1 MGRHPNQTAGKLT
14 VTTEPTE
21 RPRPADKVLAKTLEV
36 TITYLDMHRRPSSS
50 LRLLA
55 PERTAIQQALQP
67 TVSFYRYLYC
77 HVGGPWLWYERRAM
91 DNDMLRAIIH
101 DPAVSIHVLYFDGVP
116 AGYVELDSR
125 VDHEIELAYFGLFPE
140 FIGRGLGPWLLN
152 WALDTAWNREP
163 SRIWVNTC
171 NLDHPKALLC
181 YQRAGFEPYR
191 QEFIRIRDP
200 RLEPYWNDPLRP
212 DPNSQ

>member
-1 MGRHPNQTAGKLT
+1 MTI
-14 VTTEPTE
+14 EPTE
-21 RPRPADKVLAKTLEV
+21 RPGPADKRSAGTLEV
-36 TITYLDMHRRPSSS
+36 TITYLEMHRRPSSG
-50 LRLLA
+50 LR
-55 PERTAIQQALQP
+55 PSPHKPIAILQAHQP
-67 TVSFYRYLYC
+67 TLSFYRYLYY

-91 DNDMLRAIIH
+91 DDKKLLAIIH

-125 VDHEIELAYFGLFPE
+125 VDHEIELAYFGLFSE

-152 WALDTAWNREP
+152 WALDTAWNHEP

-171 NLDHPKALLC
+171 NLDHPKALPC
-181 YQRAGFEPYR
+181 YQRAGFQPYR

-200 RLEPYWNDPLRP
+200 RLEPYWNNSPRS
-212 DPNSQ
+212 DPNGQ

>member
-1 MGRHPNQTAGKLT
+1 MGRSTNQTAGRST
-14 VTTEPTE
+14 VTTEPTTGS
-21 RPRPADKVLAKTLEV
+21 RPADKTPAGTLEV
-36 TITYLDMHRRPSSS
+36 TITYLEMHRRPGSGLRPS
-50 LRLLA
+50 LHE
-55 PERTAIQQALQP
+55 PIAILQARQP
-67 TVSFYRYLYC
+67 TLSFYRYLYC
-77 HVGGPWLWYERRAM
+77 HVGEPGLWYERRAM
-91 DNDMLRAIIH
+91 DNKTLRAIIH

-125 VDHEIELAYFGLFPE
+125 VDHEIELAYFGLLPE
-140 FIGRGLGPWLLN
+140 FIGRGFGPWLLN

-171 NLDHPKALLC
+171 NLDHPKALPC

-200 RLEPYWNDPLRP
+200 RLEPYWNTQPWP
-212 DPNSQ
+212 DANGQ

>member
-1 MGRHPNQTAGKLT
+1 
-14 VTTEPTE
+14 
-21 RPRPADKVLAKTLEV
+21 
-36 TITYLDMHRRPSSS
+36 
-50 LRLLA
+50 
-55 PERTAIQQALQP
+55 
-67 TVSFYRYLYC
+67 
-77 HVGGPWLWYERRAM
+77 M
-91 DNDMLRAIIH
+91 DNKTLRAIIH

-125 VDHEIELAYFGLFPE
+125 VDREIELAYFGLLPE
-140 FIGRGLGPWLLN
+140 FIGRGLGSWLLN

-171 NLDHPKALLC
+171 NLDHPKALPC

-200 RLEPYWNDPLRP
+200 RLEPYWNTQPWP
-212 DPNSQ
+212 DANGQ

>member
-1 MGRHPNQTAGKLT
+1 
-14 VTTEPTE
+14 VTTEPTAG
-21 RPRPADKVLAKTLEV
+21 PGPADKTPAGTLEV
-36 TITYLDMHRRPSSS
+36 TITYLEMHRRPGSGLRPS
-50 LRLLA
+50 LHE
-55 PERTAIQQALQP
+55 PIAILQARQP
-67 TVSFYRYLYC
+67 TLSFYRYLYC
-77 HVGGPWLWYERRAM
+77 HVGEPWLWYERRAM
-91 DNDMLRAIIH
+91 DNETLRAIIH

-125 VDHEIELAYFGLFPE
+125 VDHEIELAYFGLLPE

-191 QEFIRIRDP
+191 QEFTRIRDP
-200 RLEPYWNDPLRP
+200 RLEPYWNTQPRP
-212 DPNSQ
+212 DANGQ

>member
-1 MGRHPNQTAGKLT
+1 M
-14 VTTEPTE
+14 TTEPTE
-21 RPRPADKVLAKTLEV
+21 GPGPAGTVVAGTLEV
-36 TITYLDMHRRPSSS
+36 MITYLEMRRRPSRS
-50 LRLLA
+50 LRLPA
-55 PERTAIQQALQP
+55 PEGTAILQAHQP

-77 HVGGPWLWYERRAM
+77 HVGEPWLWYERRAM
-91 DNDMLRAIIH
+91 DNETLRAIIH
-101 DPAVSIHVLYFDGVP
+101 DPAVSIHVLYINGVP

-125 VDHEIELAYFGLFPE
+125 VNHEIELAYFGLLPE

-181 YQRAGFEPYR
+181 YQQAGFEPYR
-191 QEFIRIRDP
+191 QEFIQIRDP
-200 RLEPYWNDPLRP
+200 RLEPYWNAQPQP
-212 DPNSQ
+212 DANGH

>member
-1 MGRHPNQTAGKLT
+1 M
-14 VTTEPTE
+14 TTEPTAGS
-21 RPRPADKVLAKTLEV
+21 RPADKTPVGTLEV
-36 TITYLDMHRRPSSS
+36 TITYLEMHRRPGSG
-50 LRLLA
+50 LR
-55 PERTAIQQALQP
+55 PSPHEPIAILQAHQP
-67 TVSFYRYLYC
+67 TLSFYRYLYC

-91 DNDMLRAIIH
+91 DNETLRAIIH

-125 VDHEIELAYFGLFPE
+125 VDREIELAYFGLLPE
-140 FIGRGLGPWLLN
+140 FIGRGLGSWLLN

-171 NLDHPKALLC
+171 NLDHPKALPC

-200 RLEPYWNDPLRP
+200 RLEPYWNTPPRP
-212 DPNSQ
+212 NANGH

>member
-1 MGRHPNQTAGKLT
+1 M
-14 VTTEPTE
+14 TTEPTT
-21 RPRPADKVLAKTLEV
+21 RSGPADKTPAGTLEV
-36 TITYLDMHRRPSSS
+36 TITYLEMHRRPGSG
-50 LRLLA
+50 LR
-55 PERTAIQQALQP
+55 PSPHGPITIFQARQP
-67 TVSFYRYLYC
+67 TLSFYRYLYC

-91 DNDMLRAIIH
+91 DGETLRAIIH

-125 VDHEIELAYFGLFPE
+125 VDREIELAYFGLLPE
-140 FIGRGLGPWLLN
+140 FIGRGLGSWLLN

-181 YQRAGFEPYR
+181 YQRAGFHPYR

-200 RLEPYWNDPLRP
+200 RLESYWKTPPWP
-212 DPNSQ
+212 DPNGH

>member
-1 MGRHPNQTAGKLT
+1 MTTKPTTGPGPANITPAG
-14 VTTEPTE
+14 
-21 RPRPADKVLAKTLEV
+21 TLEV
-36 TITYLDMHRRPSSS
+36 TITYLEMHGRPSSD
-50 LRLLA
+50 
-55 PERTAIQQALQP
+55 LQP
-67 TVSFYRYLYC
+67 PPHEPIEIMQAHQPTLSFYRYLYC

-91 DNDMLRAIIH
+91 DNKTLLAIIH

-152 WALDTAWNREP
+152 WTLDTAWNCEP
-163 SRIWVNTC
+163 SRVWVNTC
-171 NLDHPKALLC
+171 NLDHPKALPC
-181 YQRAGFEPYR
+181 YRRAGFQPYR

-200 RLEPYWNDPLRP
+200 RLEPYWNTPP
-212 DPNSQ
+212 QSYPNGQ

>member
-1 MGRHPNQTAGKLT
+1 MTI
-14 VTTEPTE
+14 EPTE
-21 RPRPADKVLAKTLEV
+21 RPGPADKRPAGTLEV
-36 TITYLDMHRRPSSS
+36 TITYLEMHRRPSSS
-50 LRLLA
+50 LRLSTPKRA
-55 PERTAIQQALQP
+55 AIFQAHQP
-67 TVSFYRYLYC
+67 TLSFYRYLY
-77 HVGGPWLWYERRAM
+77 VQTGGPWLWYERRAM
-91 DNDMLRAIIH
+91 DNETLRAIIH
-101 DPAVSIHVLYFDGVP
+101 NPAISIHVLYFDGVP

-125 VDHEIELAYFGLFPE
+125 VDHEIELAYFGLLPE
-140 FIGRGLGPWLLN
+140 FLGRGLGSWLLN

-200 RLEPYWNDPLRP
+200 RLEPYWNTQSRP
-212 DPNSQ
+212 DANGQ